1 MATYLLS
8 RALTFQGSFVY
19 EASMSEGQQ
28 ALLSQLL
35 SFHNRPKGFAAMM
48 YELAYGEKPF
58 FPLVTWKCSANFHN
72 NSFPNIVIVTGRPVP
87 PDVDLHNFTS
97 IKNEMKY
104 ATKENEVNKNAR
116 CMQ

>member
-35 SFHNRPKGFAAMM
+35 SFHNRLKGFAAMM
-48 YELAYGEKPF
+48 YELAYGGKPF
-58 FPLVTWKCSANFHN
+58 FPLVTWKYSANFHN

-87 PDVDLHNFTS
+87 PDVDLRNFTS
-97 IKNEMKY
+97 VKNEMKY
-104 ATKENEVNKNAR
+104 ATKENEANRNAR
-116 CMQ
+116 CV